1 MVMATENEEVNAANE
16 EVNAKVLKEQG
27 LATESIQLHALLFQ
41 EKMDQP
47 ENKKKESEAI
57 REEESKQCKKKA
69 RC

>member
-57 REEESKQCKKKA
+57 REEESKQCKKIS